1 MKYWYLFVIILL
13 SNSLRAQE
21 VEDSFYDHYTGL
33 ISNELK
39 LTADLIKSGHG
50 FSGFYYY
57 EFEEDGVWISGKPI
71 ALDGRVNEDGSF
83 VLNEFG
89 GRSSYFQGN
98 LESSQLIK
106 GVWVNEM
113 LKDDVDFTL
122 KATYPKGSIHL
133 NLVEQYHKT
142 YFQQNT
148 ELPAAEIKLTL
159 LFPDYQLDQAVYHQ
173 LLSKIY
179 HFIGYRGDLSDKS
192 SIISQLTTKYDQQF
206 QNALSNVKL
215 DSFSDS
221 FNWQKSIRM
230 DVINNES
237 GWLCLQF
244 DTYAK
249 SGSREGSLV
258 RKYLVFDVNENKI
271 LKIDDLFKEEEL
283 SMLSAKIESK
293 VRLQYKLDPEKA
305 LTEFGFF
312 SDSIQ
317 PNQNFYLHP
326 GGIGFYYN
334 VYEIAPYSNGA
345 TDIFIPWSEL
355 GKDSEKTR
363 QILET
368 FRKK

>member
-1 MKYWYLFVIILL
+1 MKYWYLILITL
-13 SNSLRAQE
+13 FAFSLKAQE

-33 ISNELK
+33 ISDELK
-39 LTADLIKSGHG
+39 LTADLIKSGNG

-57 EFEEDGVWISGKPI
+57 EFEEDGFWISSNPI

-89 GRSSYFQGN
+89 GHSSYFQGK

-113 LKDDVDFTL
+113 LKDDVGYTL

-133 NLVEQYHKT
+133 NLVEQYQKSF
-142 YFQQNT
+142 FQQNS
-148 ELPAAEIKLTL
+148 ELPSAEFSLTL
-159 LFPDYQLDQAVYHQ
+159 LFPDYQLDQVVYHQ
-173 LLSKIY
+173 LLSRIY
-179 HFIGYRGDLSDKS
+179 YYLGYRGDVSEKS
-192 SIISQLTTKYDQQF
+192 NIISQLTTKYDQQF

-215 DSFSDS
+215 DSFPDS

-237 GWLCLQF
+237 GLLCLQF

-258 RKYLVFDVNENKI
+258 RKYLVFDVNENKV
-271 LKIDDLFKEEEL
+271 LDVMDLFNESELTEL
-283 SMLSAKIESK
+283 SRIIES
-293 VRLQYKLDPEKA
+293 RLRIQYKLDEDKA
-305 LTEFGFF
+305 LTDFGFF
-312 SDSIQ
+312 NDSIQ
-317 PNQNFYLHP
+317 ATHNFYLHP

-334 VYEIAPYSNGA
+334 VYEIAPYSNGP
-345 TDIFIPWSEL
+345 TDIFIPWSVFENS
-355 GKDSEKTR
+355 SEKLNELKR
-363 QILET
+363 A
-368 FRKK
+368 FRK